1 MFCTNYTPSNTTTG
15 LLSASATINADRR
28 KLQEPSTLQ
37 GVLLGYAS
45 VLYVHEARSLKSP
58 CVRLDALARASGG
71 SLLD

>member
-37 GVLLGYAS
+37 GVLLGYAC
-45 VLYVHEARSLKSP
+45 VLYVHEARSLTI
-58 CVRLDALARASGG
+58 ALRASGCLG
-71 SLLD
+71 QSLKR